1 MLVAV
6 DVHYKESYAKT
17 VLLLFENW
25 QSEIPIEVIE
35 VNIDHVEEYI
45 PGAFYKRELPCI
57 TEALKKIDLE
67 QVTLFIV
74 DGNIYVDNEGGYG
87 LGGHL
92 YAALGGKI
100 PVAGVAKTKFQANQ
114 ETVTEVFRG
123 ESKNP
128 LYVSAIGMDK
138 EWVAEK
144 VQGMYGEFRLPYL
157 LKLMDTKTKEE

>member
-25 QSEIPIEVIE
+25 QSEVPLDVIE
-35 VNIDHVEEYI
+35 VTIDQVADYI
-45 PGAFYKRELPCI
+45 PGAFYKREMPCI
-57 TEALKKIDLE
+57 TEALKKIDLK
-67 QVTLFIV
+67 QVTLLII
-74 DGNIYVDNEGGYG
+74 DGYIYVDNEGGYG

-92 YAALGGKI
+92 YAALEGKI

-128 LYVSAIGMDK
+128 LYVSAIGVDK
-138 EWVAEK
+138 EWVAEQ
-144 VQGMYGEFRLPYL
+144 VQGMHGEFRLPYL

>member
-74 DGNIYVDNEGGYG
+74 DGYIYVDNKGGYG

-92 YAALGGKI
+92 YAALGERI
-100 PVAGVAKTKFQANQ
+100 PVVGVAKTQFQANK
-114 ETVTEVFRG
+114 ETVVEVFRG

-138 EWVAEK
+138 EWVAEQ
-144 VQGMYGEFRLPYL
+144 VQSMHGEFRLPYL